1 MYPTTQDQLRLGN
14 VRRHLRNDAKSE
26 NVVTFF
32 EGRVRKYM
40 TIWTFDRVRTSTAL
54 RLQKFMSL
62 INLKPLLQFCNQ
74 WWVLCKCRDIVPT
87 QNQSQWFP
95 SQMLHLK
102 PHQKSLEHRSP
113 FSRVPL
119 MITVVWFMFPPD
131 WPNVKVA
138 WKNAF
143 GGLNAPVRRLRV
155 FLLEP
160 VFTSTYCDN
169 SLFLASQTRKLTKQQ
184 QPRGAEWVELL
195 VSGLWMEPLAQR
207 KLKEAASEQP
217 RSSGRNVR
225 KKRDNFFQ
233 GRISKRIGF
242 AQPKRR
248 NHF

>member
-1 MYPTTQDQLRLGN
+1 
-14 VRRHLRNDAKSE
+14 
-26 NVVTFF
+26 
-32 EGRVRKYM
+32 M
-40 TIWTFDRVRTSTAL
+40 TIWTFDRVRTLL

-87 QNQSQWFP
+87 QNQSRWFP

-102 PHQKSLEHRSP
+102 PHQKSLEQMEIESQSIVHP

-155 FLLEP
+155 FLQEP

-169 SLFLASQTRKLTKQQ
+169 SLFLASQTRKLTKQ
-184 QPRGAEWVELL
+184 PRGAEWVELL
-195 VSGLWMEPLAQR
+195 VSGLWSLSHKR
-207 KLKEAASEQP
+207 KLKEAASELGKKRKKKRETISFREFLKELVSP
-217 RSSGRNVR
+217 NRNVET
-225 KKRDNFFQ
+225 
-233 GRISKRIGF
+233 ISKAGGGSKGK
-242 AQPKRR
+242 P
-248 NHF
+248 